1 MKFPK
6 ELKRFCKTC
15 KTHTEQK
22 VKNEKNRGKNKTNH
36 LTKFSKTR
44 LRLKGI
50 DIGTGNQGKL
60 SRGSQKSWKRFN
72 KKHSKKTDLRFSC
85 VVCKKTNV
93 SANSGFRTKK
103 ILVE

>member
-1 MKFPK
+1 MKYPK

-36 LTKFSKTR
+36 LRTFSKTR

-50 DIGTGNQGKL
+50 DIGTGNK
-60 SRGSQKSWKRFN
+60 
-72 KKHSKKTDLRFSC
+72 
-85 VVCKKTNV
+85 
-93 SANSGFRTKK
+93 
-103 ILVE
+103 